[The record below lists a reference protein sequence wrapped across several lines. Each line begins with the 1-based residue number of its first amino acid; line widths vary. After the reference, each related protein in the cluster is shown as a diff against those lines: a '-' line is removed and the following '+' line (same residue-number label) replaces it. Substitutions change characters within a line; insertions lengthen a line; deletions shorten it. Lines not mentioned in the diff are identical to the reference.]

1 MFDITSVAASE
12 TSVLELVSA
21 ADEPLL
27 DADGKPLTIT
37 LYGPGTAQFAR
48 ASQRRQNK
56 LLDRLK
62 KKGKADLS
70 PDEQTAEQADF
81 LASVTVSFN
90 GWNYPPAGKATGA
103 DLFKAASLSDNDY
116 YFTVTTQNGDKYY
129 FAAQVMSSLVR
140 APLSKSWICL
150 TRKSCC

>member
-12 TSVLELVSA
+12 TSVLELVNA

-27 DADGKPLTIT
+27 DEAGKPLTIT

-70 PDEQTAEQADF
+70 PDEQIAEQADF

-90 GWNYPPAGKATGA
+90 GWSYPPAGKATGA
-103 DLFKAASLSDNDY
+103 ELFKAAYKDRSIGFIADQVTAFVGDWANFTKPSD
-116 YFTVTTQNGDKYY
+116 
-129 FAAQVMSSLVR
+129 AS
-140 APLSKSWICL
+140 
-150 TRKSCC
+150 

>member
-37 LYGPGTAQFAR
+37 LYGPGTTQFAR

-90 GWNYPPAGKATGA
+90 GWTYPPAGKATGA
-103 DLFKAASLSDNDY
+103 ELFKAAYKDRAIGFIADQVTAFVGDWANFTKSSD
-116 YFTVTTQNGDKYY
+116 
-129 FAAQVMSSLVR
+129 AS
-140 APLSKSWICL
+140 
-150 TRKSCC
+150 